1 MAIIKENDLTEG
13 MSGKFGKKIVFRV
26 VRGVTIAT
34 RRSTSE
40 QVLSVKQIAHRER
53 FGRATEYAKVKMQD
67 PVAKAAYQQMA
78 GDKPFSSA
86 LSEAVSDYLIPP
98 KILDVRITAF
108 AGSVGS
114 TISVVV
120 FDNLKTIRVTI
131 TVMDGDRIIDA
142 GDAEYQPGTKE
153 WTYVTTQ
160 PLPAFSGI
168 KIIATAINRPGN
180 ETIFEKSMDK
190 SY

>member
-13 MSGKFGKKIVFRV
+13 MSGKLGKKIVFRV
-26 VRGVTIAT
+26 VRGVTVAT

-40 QVLSVKQIAHRER
+40 QVLSEKQVAHRER
-53 FGRATEYAKVKMQD
+53 FARATAYAKAKMQD
-67 PVAKAAYQQMA
+67 PVAKAEYQQMA

-98 KILDVRITAF
+98 KILDVRIAAF
-108 AGSVGS
+108 TGSPGS

-120 FDNLKTIRVTI
+120 SDNLKTIRIKI
-131 TVMDGDRIIDA
+131 TVVGADRIIDA
-142 GDAEYQPGTKE
+142 GDTEYRPGIVE

-160 PLPAFSGI
+160 PLPALPGI

-180 ETIFEKSMDK
+180 ETIFEKSLD
-190 SY
+190 